1 MSSPLVGKTVLIT
14 GAARGIGEAT
24 ARLAAERGARVALVG
39 LEPDRLARLAEELGP
54 EHGWYPADVTDQASM
69 EKVAIDVVR
78 DFGGIDVVVA
88 NAGVANNATVA
99 VNPIDAI
106 VRTIDVNL
114 IGVVRT
120 VKATLPMVTAR
131 RGYFAL
137 ISSAAAF
144 TVMPG
149 MAAYCASKAGV
160 EQFGNALRFEL
171 AYRHVGVGTVH
182 PSWIDTDMVRDQQ
195 EDLPLFAEMQKK
207 LPWPLNVTTSVDA
220 CALAIVDGIERRRR
234 RVYVPRAVGLI
245 EKLRPI
251 TLGPIGAAP
260 IMAQAIKLVP
270 RIEREMTRL
279 GRSFG
284 RSSAGLGAQPATP
297 KPTRNGR
304 TRAAAK
310 STP

>member
-14 GAARGIGEAT
+14 GAARGIGAAT
-24 ARLAAERGARVALVG
+24 ARLAAERGARVALAG
-39 LEPDRLARLAEELGP
+39 LEPDLLAKLAEELGP
-54 EHGWYPADVTDQASM
+54 EHGWYSADVTDQASM

-88 NAGVANNATVA
+88 NAGVANNGTVA
-99 VNPIDAI
+99 VNPVDAI

-182 PSWIDTDMVRDQQ
+182 PSWIDTDMVRDQK
-195 EDLPLFAEMQKK
+195 EDFPTFAETLKK
-207 LPWPLNVTTSVDA
+207 LPWPLNVTTSVDD

-260 IMAQAIKLVP
+260 IMAQARKLVP
-270 RIEREMTRL
+270 EIEREMARL

-284 RSSAGLGAQPATP
+284 RNSSGLGAKPAP
-297 KPTRNGR
+297 APSRNGR
-304 TRAAAK
+304 TRTAAK
-310 STP
+310 SAQ

>member
-1 MSSPLVGKTVLIT
+1 MSSPLVGKTVFIT

-24 ARLAAERGARVALVG
+24 ARLAAERGARIALVG
-39 LEPDRLARLAEELGP
+39 LEPERLRRLADELGP
-54 EHGWYPADVTDQASM
+54 EHGWYEADVTDQAAM
-69 EKVAIDVVR
+69 EKVAVDVVR

-88 NAGVANNATVA
+88 NAGVANNGTVA
-99 VNPIDAI
+99 INPAEAI

-120 VKATLPMVTAR
+120 VKSTLPMVTAR
-131 RGYFAL
+131 RGYYSL

-144 TVMPG
+144 TVLPG

-182 PSWIDTDMVRDQQ
+182 PGWIDTDLVRDIKQ
-195 EDLPLFAEMQKK
+195 DSSVFAETLKK
-207 LPWPLNVTTSVDA
+207 LPWPLNTTTSVDE

-234 RVYVPRAVGLI
+234 RVYVPRAVGLV

-251 TLGPIGAAP
+251 TLGPIGALP
-260 IMAQAIKLVP
+260 IMAQARQMVP
-270 RIEREMTRL
+270 KIEREMEKL

-284 RSSAGLGAQPATP
+284 KTSAGLNK
-297 KPTRNGR
+297 KPPR
-304 TRAAAK
+304 TSAPRKRTAAAR
-310 STP
+310 

>member
-1 MSSPLVGKTVLIT
+1 MTSPLVGKTVLIT
-14 GAARGIGEAT
+14 GAARGIGAAT

-39 LEPDRLARLAEELGP
+39 LEPDLLTRLAEELGP
-54 EHGWYPADVTDQASM
+54 EHAWYAADVTNQAEM
-69 EKVAIDVVR
+69 EKMAIDVVR

-88 NAGVANNATVA
+88 NAGVANNGTVA
-99 VNPIDAI
+99 VNPVDAI

-114 IGVVRT
+114 IGVIRT

-131 RGYFAL
+131 RGYFTL

-182 PSWIDTDMVRDQQ
+182 PSWIDTDMVRDQK
-195 EDLPLFAEMQKK
+195 EDFPTFNETLKK

-260 IMAQAIKLVP
+260 IMAQARKLVP
-270 RIEREMTRL
+270 QIEREMAKL

-284 RSSAGLGAQPATP
+284 RSSAGLGAEPKPATP
-297 KPTRNGR
+297 AASRNGR

-310 STP
+310 S